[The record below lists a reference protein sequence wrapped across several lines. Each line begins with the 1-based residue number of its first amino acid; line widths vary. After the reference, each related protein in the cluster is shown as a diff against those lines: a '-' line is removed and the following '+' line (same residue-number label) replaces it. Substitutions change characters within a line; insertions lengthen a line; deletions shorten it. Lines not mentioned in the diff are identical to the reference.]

1 MAVRAYN
8 DMSYVDLDV
17 KCIIVLENK
26 FVKNK
31 CHKNT
36 ELSNKVCIIM
46 SNKKIEKTVELF

>member
-31 CHKNT
+31 CH
-36 ELSNKVCIIM
+36 NKTLNCYNLII
-46 SNKKIEKTVELF
+46 IC